1 MMDHMRTDL
10 ISRLTRFAL
19 AAGAAACA
27 ATGVSAASAAQQWD
41 QTQLAVDRCQQ
52 ELQYRI
58 GREVGGRQPDVWL
71 DERRMNVDRRSNAE
85 MRVTGVGRYMRD
97 RNDRGRD
104 LSFDCTYISRN
115 NSARAE
121 YRWTGS
127 GWDNGSNP
135 GQGYDDN
142 RPGYGNNRPGS
153 GNRPGDYPPEG
164 RVFFSGGIV
173 SKVSRKCLDVEG
185 MSTRNAANVQQW
197 SCSGGANQ
205 LWDIIDLGRGEY
217 SIVSQG
223 SNKVLQVGNGAQND
237 GAKIEQFRWS
247 GGDTQR
253 WRIER
258 AGGGA
263 YRIVSV
269 RSGKCLD
276 LDGGRREDGANIQL
290 WSCSGGA
297 NQAWE
302 LKK

>member
-1 MMDHMRTDL
+1 MTHL
-10 ISRLTRFAL
+10 ISRLTWAAL
-19 AAGAAACA
+19 IAGPALC
-27 ATGVSAASAAQQWD
+27 GVVGLSASGAGQQWD
-41 QTQLAVDRCQQ
+41 QSQLAADRCQQ

-71 DERRMNVDRRSNAE
+71 DERRMNVDRRSNSE
-85 MRVTGVGRYMRD
+85 IRVTGVGRYMRD

-104 LSFDCTYISRN
+104 LSYDCTYNSRN
-115 NSARAE
+115 NSIRAD

-127 GWDNGSNP
+127 GWGNNAYPDP
-135 GQGYDDN
+135 GYDDN
-142 RPGYGNNRPGS
+142 RPGYGNNRPGY
-153 GNRPGDYPPEG
+153 GNRPGGSYPPEG

-173 SKVSRKCLDVEG
+173 SKSSGKCLDVEG
-185 MSTRNAANVQQW
+185 MSTRNAATVQQW
-197 SCSGGANQ
+197 SCSGGSNQ

-223 SNKVLQVGNGAQND
+223 SNKVLEVASGAQND
-237 GAKIEQFRWS
+237 GANIDQFRWN
-247 GGDTQR
+247 GGDNQR

-276 LDGGRREDGANIQL
+276 LEGSRREDGVKIQL
-290 WSCSGGA
+290 WSCGGGA

-302 LKK
+302 FKK